1 MDAPTILLHLKELF
15 EEQSRTERYEISKAL
30 FCCRM
35 VEGTSAM
42 QHGLKMN
49 GSIERLAS
57 LGFVMD
63 AELSVDL
70 ILQSLPDSYA
80 SFVLNYQMNKITT
93 TIPELINMLKAEEA
107 VKKQS
112 SKSIMV
118 VSSFTSSKGKKRK
131 MNRKK
136 TTSAQGG
143 VSKKKGKQGVA
154 APSADCNIRIQ
165 VHCTT
170 VYVHRYMYT
179 EWSYLYTV

>member
-1 MDAPTILLHLKELF
+1 
-15 EEQSRTERYEISKAL
+15 
-30 FCCRM
+30 
-35 VEGTSAM
+35 M

-49 GSIERLAS
+49 GYIERLAS

-93 TIPELINMLKAEEA
+93 TIPELINMLKTAEEA
-107 VKKQS
+107 VNKQS
-112 SKSIMV
+112 SKSVMV
-118 VSSFTSSKGKKRK
+118 VGSSTSSRRKKK
-131 MNRKK
+131 MNKKK

-154 APSADCNIRIQ
+154 VPSAARKKAEGKCF
-165 VHCTT
+165 HCGGTGHWKRNCKAFLDSLKKEHGDASSSGIN
-170 VYVHRYMYT
+170 VI
-179 EWSYLYTV
+179 